1 MGQLDGKVAIVT
13 GAGRGIGKGIAKVF
27 AREGA
32 KVVVASR
39 TPATVASVVAEI
51 EAEGFIAFGVVVDV
65 SNKDQIFNMVAE
77 TVKKFGTVDILVNN
91 AQGFGTAEKPRAS
104 TIPTPME
111 DTDDAEWEY
120 TFRTGA
126 TATLWGMQAV
136 FPHMKKAGYGRIVN
150 FASGSGMEGFPG
162 NTPYNATKEAI
173 RALTRTA
180 AREWGK
186 LGITVNTVNPSL
198 KTDAWKNWEANNQE
212 FVQGLKDKM
221 PLGFVGEPE
230 EHGAPWVVWLAS
242 KGGEYVTGMTIFLN
256 GGRFMN

>member
-1 MGQLDGKVAIVT
+1 
-13 GAGRGIGKGIAKVF
+13 
-27 AREGA
+27 
-32 KVVVASR
+32 
-39 TPATVASVVAEI
+39 
-51 EAEGFIAFGVVVDV
+51 
-65 SNKDQIFNMVAE
+65 
-77 TVKKFGTVDILVNN
+77 
-91 AQGFGTAEKPRAS
+91 
-104 TIPTPME
+104 
-111 DTDDAEWEY
+111 
-120 TFRTGA
+120 
-126 TATLWGMQAV
+126 
-136 FPHMKKAGYGRIVN
+136 
-150 FASGSGMEGFPG
+150 MEGFPG

-180 AREWGK
+180 AREWGQ

-198 KTDAWKNWEANNQE
+198 KTDAWNNWEANNQE